1 MLHIFEHPAERLLI
15 GAGRLF
21 GARGKANI
29 QIGKACQE
37 KNCFC
42 VKLVTEGGMS
52 SDKLASIVC
61 INSMKAVFVQLVLIK
76 LLGDLSRDL
85 EFHLP

>member
-1 MLHIFEHPAERLLI
+1 
-15 GAGRLF
+15 
-21 GARGKANI
+21 
-29 QIGKACQE
+29 
-37 KNCFC
+37 
-42 VKLVTEGGMS
+42 MS